1 LDQPNALE
9 AVLEV
14 DDRAV
19 GIPAATDRSCS
30 RSTIPERTSYN
41 GAGQQRIRPG
51 RLP

>member
-19 GIPAATDRSCS
+19 GIPAAD
-30 RSTIPERTSYN
+30 
-41 GAGQQRIRPG
+41 
-51 RLP
+51 LPLVFEKHHR